1 MLFNFGNFDTTL
13 FLVVS
18 ALEFNHHFL
27 EITEFDDDVDFNSL
41 LTEGEQN
48 IMIFSGKM
56 ET

>member
-18 ALEFNHHFL
+18 ALEFSHHFL
-27 EITEFDDDVDFNSL
+27 EITEFDDVDFNSL

>member
-18 ALEFNHHFL
+18 ALEFSHHFL
-27 EITEFDDDVDFNSL
+27 EITEFDDVVDFNSL